1 MTMIWQLKWYKL
13 AEKVYRKI
21 IPIQLRQNLKPFI
34 DNIIGNDTKK
44 MLKKS
49 ILMTVRMI
57 LDNYNNGTI
66 KRTANNSKALD
77 FHLNQAK
84 KILKNNYFDCWL
96 DQNNGK
102 PCFNF
107 NGGKL
112 PLEFGKQQ
120 LDALAIFTDTF
131 LVSCFFD
138 DNYDESIVKNIEK
151 KMPEGPYGYKDGS
164 FDVTVHEGD
173 IVIDAGAWMGD
184 FSAYAASKGAI
195 AYSFEPTSATF
206 RLLQKTAELNDNK
219 IFPIHKGLG
228 NADVETTLFIGEDG
242 GGGNT
247 IREGVFFKGETI
259 KITTLDKFAEENNL
273 AKIDFIKADIEG
285 VERDMLAGARRVL
298 KEFAPKLAI
307 CTYHLPDDPE
317 VLERLILEANPNYKV
332 VQMSK
337 KLFAC
342 VPAAPH
348 LSSP

>member
-1 MTMIWQLKWYKL
+1 
-13 AEKVYRKI
+13 
-21 IPIQLRQNLKPFI
+21 
-34 DNIIGNDTKK
+34 
-44 MLKKS
+44 
-49 ILMTVRMI
+49 
-57 LDNYNNGTI
+57 
-66 KRTANNSKALD
+66 LD
-77 FHLNQAK
+77 FHLNEEPRGKPCGSEDFLGNESPFSYQGQGWNRLWRI
-84 KILKNNYFDCWL
+84 KIPPNNYFDNWL

-120 LDALAIFTDTF
+120 PDTLGVFIVSLGIFIDTF

-138 DNYDESIVKNIEK
+138 DNYDKSIVKNLDN
-151 KMPEGPYGYKDGS
+151 KMPEGPYGYKDGG

-184 FSAYAASKGAI
+184 FSAYTASKGAI
-195 AYSFEPTSATF
+195 AYGFEPTSATF
-206 RLLQKTAELNDNK
+206 RLLQKTAELNGNK
-219 IFPIHKGLG
+219 IFPVQKGLG
-228 NADVETTLFIGEDG
+228 NAESDTTLFIGQEG
-242 GGGNT
+242 GGANT
-247 IREGVFFKGETI
+247 IREGLYLKGETI

-273 AKIDFIKADIEG
+273 TKIDFIKADIEG
-285 VERDMLAGARRVL
+285 AERDMLAGAKRVL

-317 VLERLILEANPNYKV
+317 VLESLILEANPKYKV

-342 VPAAPH
+342 IPAAP
-348 LSSP
+348 LFS